1 MKAAQVI
8 KTIQADGW
16 IKARQTG
23 SHIIFK
29 HPVKKGIVVI
39 PMHGKS
45 DIKPGTL
52 SSILKQA
59 GLK

>member
-8 KTIQADGW
+8 KMIEADGW
-16 IKARQTG
+16 YKARQSG

-29 HPVKKGIVVI
+29 HPLKKGIVVI

-45 DIKPGTL
+45 DIKTGTL

>member
-1 MKAAQVI
+1 MKASQVI
-8 KTIQADGW
+8 KIIEADGW
-16 IKARQTG
+16 YKERQSG

-52 SSILKQA
+52 ASILKQA
-59 GLK
+59 RLR

>member
-8 KTIQADGW
+8 KMIEADGW
-16 IKARQTG
+16 YKARQSG

-29 HPVKKGIVVI
+29 HPVKKDIVVI

-45 DIKPGTL
+45 DIKMGTL
-52 SSILKQA
+52 TSIFK
-59 GLK
+59 

>member
-1 MKAAQVI
+1 MNAKRVI
-8 KTIQADGW
+8 KMIEEDGW
-16 IKARQTG
+16 KKQRQSG

-45 DIKPGTL
+45 DIKAGTL
-52 SSILKQA
+52 ASILKQA